1 MTRAERLLQLMQLLR
16 MAKTPVSGATMAEAL
31 GVSLRTLYRD
41 IASLQAQGAR
51 VEGEAGLGY
60 VLRGGF
66 LLPPLMF
73 SAEELEALA
82 LGLAWV
88 QERGDSDMAP
98 AARQARVKI
107 SAVLPPALQQAF
119 AHTGLLVG
127 PGELVENAS
136 QWLPEVRRA
145 IRHEQKLL
153 LTYADGAGV
162 QSKRV
167 VWPFAIGF
175 FDCVRIISAWCELRQ
190 GFRHF
195 RSDRIV
201 QLAVLEQDYPRRRE
215 VLLQEWMELENIHCA
230 HTTDKI

>member
-16 MAKTPVSGATMAEAL
+16 MAKTPVAGGILADSL

-73 SAEELEALA
+73 SEEELEALA

-88 QERGDSDMAP
+88 QERGDSGMAP
-98 AARQARVKI
+98 AARHARVKI
-107 SAVLPPALQQAF
+107 AAVLPTALQEVF
-119 AHTGLLVG
+119 AHTGMLVG
-127 PGELVENAS
+127 PGELVKNAS

-153 LTYADGAGV
+153 LTYTDGAGA

-175 FDCVRIISAWCELRQ
+175 FDSIRIISAWCELRQ

-195 RSDRIV
+195 RSDRIR
-201 QLAVLEQDYPRRRE
+201 QLAVLEQGYPRRRE
-215 VLLQEWMELENIHCA
+215 ALLREWMEHENIGCEDTA
-230 HTTDKI
+230 DKN

>member
-16 MAKTPVSGATMAEAL
+16 MAKTPVAGATLAEVL

-41 IASLQAQGAR
+41 IASLQAQGAQ

-73 SAEELEALA
+73 DGEELEALA
-82 LGLAWV
+82 LGLVWV
-88 QERGDSDMAP
+88 QERGDNAMAP
-98 AARQARVKI
+98 AARQATAKI
-107 SAVLPPALQQAF
+107 AAVLPLALQQAF
-119 AHTGLLVG
+119 AHTGMLVG
-127 PGELVENAS
+127 PGELVANAS

-175 FDCVRIISAWCELRQ
+175 FDSIRIISAWCELRQ

-195 RSDRIV
+195 RSDRIR
-201 QLAVLEQDYPRRRE
+201 QLTVLEQGYPRRRE
-215 VLLQEWMELENIHCA
+215 TLLREWMEEEHIQCA
-230 HTTDKI
+230 YTADKN